1 MRYIVA
7 LTGGIG
13 SGKSTVANAFAN
25 LGINVIDADI
35 IARQVVE
42 PGAPALHAIADHF
55 GANMIAADGTL
66 QRRALRER
74 IFANP
79 EEKNWLN
86 ALLHP
91 LIQQE
96 TQHQIQQ
103 ATSPYVLWVVP
114 LLVENSLYKKA
125 NRVLVVDVSPETQL
139 KRTMQRDDVTREHV
153 EQILAAQAT
162 REARLAVAVCLT
174 GKTVMQTQVL
184 FEHPLNEK
192 MRTWLRIEFLIQQ
205 LTVNLPIV
213 DHAGALHFFRNVS
226 ELLDVFERGE
236 VRTELLKEL
245 DRQQRKLQT
254 WIGVPGVDQSRIEAL
269 IQQLKAAGSVLI
281 SAPRIGQFLR
291 EDRLIALVRQR
302 LSIPGGCCSF
312 DLPTLHIWLH
322 LPQAQR
328 DSQVE
333 TWIASLNPLT
343 QALTMVLDLIRQ
355 SAPFRKQTSLNGFYQ
370 DNGGDADLLR
380 LNLSLDSQLYPQI
393 SGHKSRFAIRF
404 MPLDS
409 ENGQVPE
416 RLDFELACC

>member
-1 MRYIVA
+1 
-7 LTGGIG
+7 
-13 SGKSTVANAFAN
+13 
-25 LGINVIDADI
+25 
-35 IARQVVE
+35 
-42 PGAPALHAIADHF
+42 
-55 GANMIAADGTL
+55 
-66 QRRALRER
+66 
-74 IFANP
+74 
-79 EEKNWLN
+79 
-86 ALLHP
+86 
-91 LIQQE
+91 
-96 TQHQIQQ
+96 
-103 ATSPYVLWVVP
+103 
-114 LLVENSLYKKA
+114 
-125 NRVLVVDVSPETQL
+125 
-139 KRTMQRDDVTREHV
+139 
-153 EQILAAQAT
+153 
-162 REARLAVAVCLT
+162 
-174 GKTVMQTQVL
+174 MQTQVL

-333 TWIASLNPLT
+333 TWIASLN
-343 QALTMVLDLIRQ
+343 
-355 SAPFRKQTSLNGFYQ
+355 GFYQ

-404 MPLDS
+404 MPLDT

>member
-1 MRYIVA
+1 
-7 LTGGIG
+7 
-13 SGKSTVANAFAN
+13 
-25 LGINVIDADI
+25 
-35 IARQVVE
+35 
-42 PGAPALHAIADHF
+42 
-55 GANMIAADGTL
+55 
-66 QRRALRER
+66 
-74 IFANP
+74 
-79 EEKNWLN
+79 
-86 ALLHP
+86 
-91 LIQQE
+91 
-96 TQHQIQQ
+96 
-103 ATSPYVLWVVP
+103 
-114 LLVENSLYKKA
+114 
-125 NRVLVVDVSPETQL
+125 
-139 KRTMQRDDVTREHV
+139 
-153 EQILAAQAT
+153 
-162 REARLAVAVCLT
+162 
-174 GKTVMQTQVL
+174 MQTQVL

-328 DSQVE
+328 DSRR
-333 TWIASLNPLT
+333 N
-343 QALTMVLDLIRQ
+343 LDCQ
-355 SAPFRKQTSLNGFYQ
+355 PEPTYPGTYHGAGFNSPVGPFRKQTSLNGFYQ